1 MGARLLLLAALLS
14 WLPGVDPVGVRG
26 GGESIAI
33 CLLSPAA
40 QRDRQG
46 VVRAVTPVAE
56 PTIFARGPFEE
67 IRLEREGRVAWRLQ
81 GDADGPIEGPLAWP
95 LAPLRPGEKLLLRLR
110 PRGSGLNDFANVEL
124 IGGSMAR
131 LERSARLR
139 SSLGRDP
146 AAWLRAVVRE
156 LDHAHSAE
164 ALALLYDSRGPSSP
178 RLNALRLEIHN
189 RACDAAI
196 LGSDPPGP

>member
-14 WLPGVDPVGVRG
+14 WLSGVDPVGVRD

-46 VVRAVTPVAE
+46 VVRAVTAVAD
-56 PTIFARGPFEE
+56 PTIFARGRFEE
-67 IRLEREGRVAWRLQ
+67 IRLEREGRLAWRLL
-81 GDADGPIEGPLAWP
+81 GDTKGPIEGPLAWP
-95 LAPLRPGEKLLLRLR
+95 VAPLRPGERLLLRLR
-110 PRGSGLNDFANVEL
+110 PAGSGLNDFANVEL
-124 IGGSMAR
+124 VGGSTAR

-139 SSLGRDP
+139 STLGRDP
-146 AAWLRAVVRE
+146 AAWLGAVLRE
-156 LDHAHSAE
+156 LDAARSAE
-164 ALALLYDSRGPSSP
+164 ALALLYDTRGPSSP

-189 RACDAAI
+189 RACDTAI
-196 LGSDPPGP
+196 LGTDPSGP